1 MSIQK
6 GVLLSSNEVVSDKII
21 TLANVITFIRLCL
34 TPVALLILLSGHDVF
49 AAIFFGVIA
58 ATDFV
63 DGKIARKTNTVS
75 KVGQLLDPAVDRL
88 LMICAVVGLLI
99 LGRIPLWIVV
109 VVLLRDALL
118 LIGGSVLLKKY
129 NIRVPVVYAG
139 KVATTLLFVGFAGM
153 ILNMPLID
161 GLGITTYEW
170 LPGFN
175 SVPTSWGIWFIYAGL
190 LLSLGTTIF
199 YLIKAYQALR
209 NRLNEDIHEPIQ

>member
-1 MSIQK
+1 M
-6 GVLLSSNEVVSDKII
+6 SSNEVVSDKII

-153 ILNMPLID
+153 ILNMPLIE